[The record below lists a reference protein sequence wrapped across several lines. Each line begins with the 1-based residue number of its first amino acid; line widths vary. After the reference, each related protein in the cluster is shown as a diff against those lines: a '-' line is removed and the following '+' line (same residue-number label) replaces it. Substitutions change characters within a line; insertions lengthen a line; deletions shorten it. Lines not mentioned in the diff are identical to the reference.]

1 MNTDVIALTLEQLKS
16 IPLVQAFNI
25 VSTIVKVIE
34 STRAAII
41 TINTSEQATQN
52 IPKHEVLN
60 Q

>member
-52 IPKHEVLN
+52 IPKHQVIN